1 MSSTEQILFDVR
13 STTCYSRGNLS
24 PVSVGPPDLSSQ
36 GPSPRSAGPVVETC
50 ARRAGCA
57 RAPLSPEGRGMH
69 PLTSLNASRPT
80 SLQDVP
86 QDRSAPTHGARVPQ
100 TSPPS
105 PTILIVE
112 DEPSIASALT
122 EAMTQEILEPT
133 DSGARG
139 YYAVLRRVHEPL

>member
-1 MSSTEQILFDVR
+1 
-13 STTCYSRGNLS
+13 
-24 PVSVGPPDLSSQ
+24 
-36 GPSPRSAGPVVETC
+36 
-50 ARRAGCA
+50 
-57 RAPLSPEGRGMH
+57 MH

-139 YYAVLRRVHEPL
+139 YYAVLRRVHEPLLASIFWLALGCVLWGPNKGVCDAYARVGGRGTLQKPRRGRRVVQGN